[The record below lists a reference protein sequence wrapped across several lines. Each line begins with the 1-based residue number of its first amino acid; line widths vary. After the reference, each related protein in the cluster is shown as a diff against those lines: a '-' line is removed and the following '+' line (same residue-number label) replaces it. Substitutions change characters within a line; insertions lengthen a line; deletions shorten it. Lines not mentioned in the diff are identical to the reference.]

1 MFWPHSPSTGLRNW
15 FGVFPPN
22 PTGRVSW
29 ALSHLAF
36 LWCDHFLG
44 SIAHFHLIC
53 CSSQSWDTVN
63 SLLLPSLDRSLTQES
78 KSYQRQKLLQLVKG
92 FRKNLL
98 APGVLQWAQTTHPQ
112 QRQKVQPTEWKEIL
126 EVIFVL
132 LLLSSKEKG
141 RRWNVSE
148 TSLSSR
154 HQTIPQK
161 DLIGTDIFLFFPLL
175 LLSNFYSGLL
185 IHARHWKIWRNTE
198 QFWEGAG
205 DELLIVIFNS

>member
-1 MFWPHSPSTGLRNW
+1 MFWPHSPSTCLRNW
-15 FGVFPPN
+15 FGVFSPN

-92 FRKNLL
+92 FRKKSSGSWCLTVGTNNTPTTKTES
-98 APGVLQWAQTTHPQ
+98 AANRMERDPGSHFCPSPLVIQGKRKKVKCLWDKPLFQTSNNSPKRPDQ
-112 QRQKVQPTEWKEIL
+112 YWYFSFLPT
-126 EVIFVL
+126 
-132 LLLSSKEKG
+132 S
-141 RRWNVSE
+141 
-148 TSLSSR
+148 
-154 HQTIPQK
+154 P
-161 DLIGTDIFLFFPLL
+161 P
-175 LLSNFYSGLL
+175 
-185 IHARHWKIWRNTE
+185 
-198 QFWEGAG
+198 
-205 DELLIVIFNS
+205 